1 MSVTDFYYFREN
13 KFYLMEPFEYV
24 VVIISLILGLGLA
37 QLLNGVADMLA
48 QYKKTKFSVAHSIFI
63 VVLFFVFFQD
73 WWYTFQYSHEIEKWT
88 QYTVLALVSFPIAL
102 FMLARFMFPTGSR
115 SQETD
120 MQAYFVENWRW
131 LYAIFASTILI
142 SIVQNI
148 AISGYTF
155 VEQIPLMLYF
165 TWYVMFISLNIQ
177 NQKYHN
183 IFQVAQLLLWIYFF
197 AGVDNGMLN

>member
-1 MSVTDFYYFREN
+1 
-13 KFYLMEPFEYV
+13 MEPFEYV
-24 VVIISLILGLGLA
+24 IVLISIILGLGIA
-37 QLLNGVADMLA
+37 QLLNGIADMLA
-48 QYKKTKFSVAHSIFI
+48 QFKKTKFSVAHSIFV

-73 WWYTFQYSHEIEKWT
+73 WWYTFQYSREIEQWS
-88 QYTVLALVSFPIAL
+88 QFIVLALVSFPIAL

-120 MQAYFVENWRW
+120 MYAYFSENWRW

-148 AISGYTF
+148 TISGYTF
-155 VEQIPLMLYF
+155 TEQIPLMLYF
-165 TWYVMFISLNIQ
+165 TWYVVFISLNIQ

-183 IFQVAQLLLWIYFF
+183 AFQIAQLLLWIYFF